1 MLALRSSRALKT
13 SSTIGK
19 DIAWDSVSPLKGG
32 VITEDHANGIGG
44 VAIAIIC
51 LTVSAAL
58 AATLV
63 ETPWIRAAVVL
74 LGVACAGI
82 ALAGARRRRSAPV
95 SIAAHEPTGDG
106 IDAQAPPEEMI
117 LRFTREVTR
126 PASFD
131 QLQLLIARQLPLLLQ
146 VERAWIVARF
156 AGRQRVILPGPI
168 QELQEKTDALFG
180 GERADWTT
188 FPLMSDA
195 RMVGVLG
202 VEVTGR
208 RLSDQAVMVVRAVA
222 PIIAHALVTAD
233 STDRLRETSILDVL
247 TGCATRPH
255 GVERLRIE
263 LKRAARSGSSVA
275 ILIMDLDHFKDVNDR
290 FGHNAGD
297 AVLTAVGRTML
308 QTLRASDI
316 RCRWGGEEFIIVL
329 PETSLEASRRV
340 AESLLRRFAETA
352 VHAKAGTI
360 RITAS
365 IGLTLARPGEDDI
378 EALIARADR
387 ALYRAKSDGRGCVR
401 IVLGDLKGAPIG
413 APAPSAPLPFPER
426 RDTSRSDRRGV
437 PGGRRKTDGWLPS
450 REGGIETSIPRRA
463 VDQATGR

>member
-1 MLALRSSRALKT
+1 MARLSLH
-13 SSTIGK
+13 
-19 DIAWDSVSPLKGG
+19 VPVFPQEGG
-32 VITEDHANGIGG
+32 VITEDYSYSFAG
-44 VAIAIIC
+44 VGIIC
-51 LTVSAAL
+51 LTVSTAL

-63 ETPWIRAAVVL
+63 ATPWIRAAIVLVGVVCVGVVL
-74 LGVACAGI
+74 LV
-82 ALAGARRRRSAPV
+82 ARRQRSAVPV
-95 SIAAHEPTGDG
+95 TIAAHEPPGDSDG
-106 IDAQAPPEEMI
+106 RQVPPDEVI

-168 QELQEKTDALFG
+168 QDLQEKTDALFG
-180 GERADWTT
+180 GDRADWTT
-188 FPLMSDA
+188 FPLMSDTQ
-195 RMVGVLG
+195 MVGVLG

-208 RLSDQAVMVVRAVA
+208 KLSDQAVTVVRAVA

-233 STDRLRETSILDVL
+233 STDRLRETSILDNL

-255 GVERLRIE
+255 GVERLTIE
-263 LKRAARSGSSVA
+263 LKRSGRSGSSVA
-275 ILIMDLDHFKDVNDR
+275 VLIMDLDHFKDVNDR

-316 RCRWGGEEFIIVL
+316 RCRWGGEEFLIVL
-329 PETSLEASRRV
+329 PETNLEASRQV
-340 AESLLRRFAETA
+340 AELLLRRFAETP

-365 IGLTLARPGEDDI
+365 IGLTLARPGEDDV

-387 ALYRAKSDGRGCVR
+387 ALYRAKADGRGCVR

-413 APAPSAPLPFPER
+413 GAAPSPPLPFPER
-426 RDTSRSDRRGV
+426 RDTNRSDRRSLPG
-437 PGGRRKTDGWLPS
+437 GGRRKTDALVSS
-450 REGGIETSIPRRA
+450 REGHGEMPIQRRA
-463 VDQATGR
+463 GNRASRP